1 MVAGASSA
9 EEMPDPGALLIE
21 RVTGGTSLEAFRESG
36 RDAVR
41 ELEQTLSGVGRT
53 LDSFESIL
61 DFGCGCGR
69 MLMWLE
75 DLGRRR
81 ALHGTDVDAEAIAWA
96 AEHIPHCSFAVNA
109 PEPPLAY
116 PDGAFDLVFNHSV
129 FTHIDERRQDA
140 WLGEL
145 QRVTRPGGLLVLS
158 VHGEWALGLGGE
170 RGPAHALLEDNGHL
184 FLPDM
189 RPPAELG
196 HPAWYAASFHAPWY
210 VFEHWA
216 RWFAIRAYMP
226 RAALGLQDHVVLE
239 RTADA
244 DRPVP
249 LQARPRRGEMA
260 GGGAP
265 RGGAADGG
273 GVAGSGGAAA
283 GVGAAGGGAAGD
295 GAGPGGGIGGTEQR
309 VRAAQAQIGRGR
321 SRFGPLGMGMR
332 RALLR
337 LMRPY
342 TAHQSTVDI
351 ELARSLDELARVAA
365 ENADRLDRVERRG

>member
-1 MVAGASSA
+1 MVAGASRA

-21 RVTGGTSLEAFRESG
+21 RVTGGTSLGAFRESG
-36 RDAVR
+36 REAVR
-41 ELEQTLSGVGRT
+41 ELEQTLSGLGRT

-69 MLMWLE
+69 MLLWLE
-75 DLGRRR
+75 DLGRRL

-96 AEHIPHCSFAVNA
+96 AEHIPFCRFSVNA
-109 PEPPLAY
+109 PDPPLAF

-140 WLGEL
+140 WLAEL

-158 VHGEWALGLGGE
+158 VHGEWALGLDGE

-189 RPPAELG
+189 RPPTELG
-196 HPAWYAASFHAPWY
+196 HPAWYAATFHAPWY

-216 RWFAIRAYMP
+216 RWFAIRAYVP

-249 LQARPRRGEMA
+249 LRARPRR
-260 GGGAP
+260 
-265 RGGAADGG
+265 DGG
-273 GVAGSGGAAA
+273 VGSGGAGGAVA
-283 GVGAAGGGAAGD
+283 AAGGGAAGPPVAAVG
-295 GAGPGGGIGGTEQR
+295 GAGAGIEQR
-309 VRAAQAQIGRGR
+309 VRAVQAQIGRGP
-321 SRFGPLGMGMR
+321 SRFGPLGTGLR
-332 RALLR
+332 RGLLR

-342 TAHQSTVDI
+342 TAHQSTVEI
-351 ELARSLDELARVAA
+351 ELARSLDELARAAA
-365 ENADRLDRVERRG
+365 ENAGRLDQLERQD